1 LPFKDSALPLKDIL
15 ESVTSIEEF
24 TWGLTFE
31 AFERDLKAIPAVERK
46 LQIISEA
53 AIRLGGD
60 AELLCPGLPWHH
72 IRGIGN
78 WLRHEYH
85 SVDTITLWNT
95 VSDGLPPLN
104 AAVVKALNAPDFNL
118 PPQG

>member
-1 LPFKDSALPLKDIL
+1 MPFKDSALPLKDIL

-60 AELLCPGLPWHH
+60 AELLMSWVAVASHT
-72 IRGIGN
+72 RN
-78 WLRHEYH
+78 WKL
-85 SVDTITLWNT
+85 
-95 VSDGLPPLN
+95 
-104 AAVVKALNAPDFNL
+104 AKA
-118 PPQG
+118 